1 MITKLTE
8 DPQFKQMLG
17 LPGILAHVASDGS
30 ASIIPDRGISQRQG
44 RRILAEVGQRID
56 CQQTIISWLFP
67 RTHQKYAA
75 NDMNVMNV
83 DVG

>member
-1 MITKLTE
+1 
-8 DPQFKQMLG
+8 MLG
-17 LPGILAHVASDGS
+17 LPGILAHVTSDGS

-44 RRILAEVGQRID
+44 RRILAEVGHCIV
-56 CQQTIISWLFP
+56 CQKTMISWLFP
-67 RTHQKYAA
+67 RTDQKYAA